1 MSSVEHSPVSPMI
14 EALTLI
20 WQRVLQRSSVHAEDD
35 FFELGSDPAAADK
48 LFAEITKEFGK
59 EFPAVMVYRAR
70 TIAAQAAMLQQPGP
84 PRFPPTVLLN
94 TGREE
99 PPIFLAH
106 GIGSSV
112 LEFFQ
117 LVRHLKLP
125 NAIYGIQ
132 AKGTDGVDAP
142 LDCIE
147 DMAEFHL
154 AAIKETQPN
163 GPYFLIGYS
172 LGGLVM
178 LEVAQ
183 RLSKK
188 GEKIGL
194 LAMLDAY
201 PHRNFLS
208 LKQRVRL
215 VSRLAGQ
222 RVASLLRVSSASQT
236 VNADIGGRAKTV
248 VSFTPAMLRMR
259 DGGVQ
264 ALRRYRPD
272 FYNGEISFVRAAS
285 VSGFPDDAAAVWS
298 NLAKEFTVITVA
310 GDHQEIL
317 RTHSESLAAVVARI
331 VTVALEKRMN
341 CESIDGA

>member
-1 MSSVEHSPVSPMI
+1 MSSVEHSPASPMI

-20 WQRVLQRSSVHAEDD
+20 WRRVLQRSSVHAEDD
-35 FFELGSDPAAADK
+35 FFELGGDSAAADK

-70 TIAAQAAMLQQPGP
+70 TIAAQASMLRQPGP
-84 PRFPPTVLLN
+84 SRFPPTVVLN
-94 TGREE
+94 TGRGGT
-99 PPIFLAH
+99 PIFLAH

-132 AKGTDGVDAP
+132 AKSTDGVEAP

-147 DMAEFHL
+147 DMAEFHI

-183 RLSKK
+183 RLSKR

-222 RVASLLRVSSASQT
+222 RVASLLRVSSACQT
-236 VNADIGGRAKTV
+236 VNADIGGRTKTS
-248 VSFTPAMLRMR
+248 VSRTSAMLRMR
-259 DGGVQ
+259 EGGVQ

-285 VSGFPDDAAAVWS
+285 ISEFPDDAAAVWS
-298 NLAKEFTVITVA
+298 DLARKFTIETVP
-310 GDHQEIL
+310 GDHQGIL
-317 RTHSESLAAVVARI
+317 RTHFESLAAVLSRM
-331 VTVALEKRMN
+331 VTKAMENKVNSK
-341 CESIDGA
+341 SDDGT

>member
-1 MSSVEHSPVSPMI
+1 MPSVEHRSVSATI
-14 EALTLI
+14 EVLTSI
-20 WQRVLQRSSVHAEDD
+20 WQCVLQRSSVHAEDD
-35 FFELGSDPAAADK
+35 FFELGGDPSAAEK
-48 LFAEITKEFGK
+48 LFAEVSKKFGK
-59 EFPAVMVYRAR
+59 EFPAVTIYRAR
-70 TIAAQAAMLQQPGP
+70 TIAAQASMLTQLGS

-94 TGREE
+94 TGRED

-106 GIGSSV
+106 GIGGSV

-117 LVRHLKLP
+117 LVKHLKLP

-132 AKGTDGVDAP
+132 AKGTDGVEAP

-163 GPYFLIGYS
+163 GPYFIIGYS

-215 VSRLAGQ
+215 ASRLAGR
-222 RVASLLRVSSASQT
+222 RVASFLRMLPRSGNADLAKRAKAVAAPTLGTLRV
-236 VNADIGGRAKTV
+236 
-248 VSFTPAMLRMR
+248 R
-259 DGGVQ
+259 DGGVK
-264 ALRRYRPD
+264 ALRRYRPR

-285 VSGFPDDAAAVWS
+285 VSEFPDDAAATW
-298 NLAKEFTVITVA
+298 NDLAREFKVETVT

-317 RTHSESLAAVVARI
+317 KTHFENLAAVLTRI
-331 VTVALEKRMN
+331 VTEALKKT
-341 CESIDGA
+341 G